1 MCLQFDSE
9 EDIHMSFRKHQ
20 KDGDASKLGMLIS
33 CYWHVYHPMRSGFRA
48 RRLCFRP
55 TFLYMLLNCVR
66 FKPSINPAMVFCKIC
81 Y

>member
-33 CYWHVYHPMRSGFRA
+33 R
-48 RRLCFRP
+48 
-55 TFLYMLLNCVR
+55 
-66 FKPSINPAMVFCKIC
+66 
-81 Y
+81 